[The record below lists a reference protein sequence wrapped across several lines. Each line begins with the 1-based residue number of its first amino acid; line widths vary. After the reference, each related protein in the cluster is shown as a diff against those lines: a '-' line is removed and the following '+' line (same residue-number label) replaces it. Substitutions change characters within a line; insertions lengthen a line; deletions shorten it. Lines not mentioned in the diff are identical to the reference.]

1 MFIYPDANIHT
12 PTDGYTYL
20 TEPFC
25 GTHSGASRGDMASG
39 WREVYANNTR
49 IIGNPNI
56 YAFIACDPNGDN
68 EGLIPLTYNN
78 TFYAPNKDIHI
89 HCKDRFL
96 TLEQFQAL
104 GYDKGSVVN
113 DIVDTETMLG
123 RGKKLL

>member
-1 MFIYPDANIHT
+1 M
-12 PTDGYTYL
+12 
-20 TEPFC
+20 
-25 GTHSGASRGDMASG
+25 
-39 WREVYANNTR
+39 YANNTC

-68 EGLIPLTYNN
+68 EGLIPLTFNN

-113 DIVDTETMLG
+113 DVVNTETVIG
-123 RGKKLL
+123 WGKRLLNI